1 MPAIK
6 KYNSIHTLLIL
17 LLLRQIQSNH
27 LDNDTGND
35 RNSFNSQNY
44 YAKNKGNS
52 NSLLSRIIRERY
64 SNTRPDS
71 SLLPGPGLLPSNRG
85 QVKNSDHF
93 RGPGVYLKTAL
104 KAPLVDHQNYD
115 RTHVDASASL
125 PSTTTISIDGTIAP
139 ITVDPNMSL
148 TSIDY
153 IEKLPSSAENAN
165 FNSNFIKD
173 EEKIYVDSKFES
185 LADQTRNSLKAAK
198 NQIKNKNTNM
208 KNNQRFSDS
217 TKSLIQNTGLD
228 AAFSPDQLAAIV
240 DFSQQ
245 LFQKEMEDFKT
256 EYEAA
261 QIDSKN
267 LLQTNLLSM
276 EQQIL
281 TYENSLKIMNQENIK
296 YKQKVEEDQQDIA
309 KLRETLT
316 QMSTATAHAWK
327 ESDAR
332 IQNLECIRGVIFKR
346 LFLLSL

>member
-104 KAPLVDHQNYD
+104 KAPLADYSQNHD
-115 RTHVDASASL
+115 RTHVDASL
-125 PSTTTISIDGTIAP
+125 PSTTTITIDGTMAP

-198 NQIKNKNTNM
+198 NQIRNTKSK

-276 EQQIL
+276 EKQIL

-296 YKQKVEEDQQDIA
+296 YKQKVENDQQDIA

-332 IQNLECIRGVIFKR
+332 IQNLECIRGVIYKR